1 MVRRSLNILSI
12 LQLMETPFEKR
23 QSKILFDKSG
33 QACPGLKLDLRQE
46 GLEVFLYSW

>member
-1 MVRRSLNILSI
+1 LKKGI
-12 LQLMETPFEKR
+12 E
-23 QSKILFDKSG
+23 ILFDKSG